1 VITAVDSNVLMDI
14 LGRRGQRAAEAATQL
29 NEAGRLGPI
38 LICDVV
44 YAELASLFSDT
55 RTIEEF
61 LTRNSIDLESLST
74 EVLFEAGHAWRR
86 YTRQRGSSL
95 SCSTCGARSQPAC
108 PGCGEALRSRQHMVA
123 DFIIGAHAM
132 ARADRLLTRDRGYYR
147 TYFPELRIEG

>member
-1 VITAVDSNVLMDI
+1 MITAVDSNVLMDI
-14 LGRRGQRAAEAATQL
+14 LERRGQRAAEAATQL

-44 YAELASLFSDT
+44 YAELASLFPNP

-61 LTRNSIDLESLST
+61 LTRNSIDLESAST
-74 EVLFEAGHAWRR
+74 EVLFEAGLAWRR

-95 SCSTCGARSQPAC
+95 SCSACGAPSQPAC
-108 PGCGEALRSRQHMVA
+108 PRCGEMLRSRQHMVA

-147 TYFPELRIEG
+147 TYFPELRIDG